1 MDMRKMQKEMMKALQ
16 QAQEAQA
23 QLASKTVEFSA
34 GGGAVIVVANG
45 ELRITDIRIKAEAL
59 DPDDPEGT
67 ADLILAA
74 VAGAQ
79 DSAAK
84 LAEQM
89 QGEILGGLGGLGL
102 PGM

>member
-23 QLASKTVEFSA
+23 QLASRTVEFSA
-34 GGGAVIVVANG
+34 GGGAVTATANG
-45 ELRITDIRIKAEAL
+45 ELRIVDLKIKPEVL
-59 DPDDPEGT
+59 DPDDPET
-67 ADLILAA
+67 AVDTILMAIQ
-74 VAGAQ
+74 GAQ

-84 LAEQM
+84 LAEQV